1 MKKKFTNAAEWC
13 RANLITVY
21 LLLMFGIYPLYLRNQ
36 LFDTTEAK
44 YLFFTNVTVLT
55 GVIAL
60 ILNMDNGKKRIRQN
74 WKKWDLLYVG
84 FLLSGAVSVI
94 ASSHPRE
101 AFSGEAGRHLGLFL
115 YLVYGIAI
123 VLIVTAEHISRVIFV
138 GYGAS
143 TVCVGVLAMLNHYGI
158 DPLGV
163 YTEMREEQKVA
174 FLSTIGHMDF
184 FSNYMAVAFVFF
196 AVLFIMEKDRKRAVW
211 TAVPMAAAGISIA
224 CSPADTG
231 FLAVMLFFGLGWA
244 FLRHPMEL
252 VRFLLVFA
260 VLFSGYFCM
269 GEIER
274 MFLPGKELDGLGGYL
289 LHTPVTGIAACLA
302 AVVAGGIAYWYRKR
316 VARCLD
322 EEFVRYEK
330 IGSNFKKAAM
340 CLLGVLAVTV
350 VFLFLCANSGKLDLT
365 GHPFL
370 SYLHFSDEW
379 GSLRGYLWRKT
390 VEYWRAS
397 SIGQK
402 LIGVGPDTAVYV
414 YDEILQTAGSP
425 VLGRTYDNAHN
436 LILQLLLTHGL
447 IGMLSYL
454 GWWIASVVSAFRTGL
469 SVSERN
475 PLHLAVGFTML
486 GYFVMM
492 LTSVNIELVTT
503 IPFLLLCLGK
513 RKEL

>member
-1 MKKKFTNAAEWC
+1 
-13 RANLITVY
+13 
-21 LLLMFGIYPLYLRNQ
+21 
-36 LFDTTEAK
+36 
-44 YLFFTNVTVLT
+44 
-55 GVIAL
+55 
-60 ILNMDNGKKRIRQN
+60 
-74 WKKWDLLYVG
+74 
-84 FLLSGAVSVI
+84 
-94 ASSHPRE
+94 
-101 AFSGEAGRHLGLFL
+101 
-115 YLVYGIAI
+115 
-123 VLIVTAEHISRVIFV
+123 
-138 GYGAS
+138 
-143 TVCVGVLAMLNHYGI
+143 MLNHYGI

-174 FLSTIGHMDF
+174 FISTIGHMDF

-231 FLAVMLFFGLGWA
+231 FLAVILFFGLGWA
-244 FLRHPMEL
+244 FLRHLMEL
-252 VRFLLVFA
+252 VRFFLVFA
-260 VLFSGYFCM
+260 VLFAGYFCM
-269 GEIER
+269 GKIEQ

-289 LHTPVTGIAACLA
+289 LHTPLTGIAACLA
-302 AVVAGGIAYWYRKR
+302 VVIAGGIAYWYRKR
-316 VARCLD
+316 VVRCLD
-322 EEFVRYEK
+322 EELVRYEK

-340 CLLGVLAVTV
+340 CLIGVFAVAV
-350 VFLFLCANSGKLDLT
+350 VLLFFWANSGKLDLT

-370 SYLHFSDEW
+370 SYLHVSDEW

-447 IGMLSYL
+447 IGMLSWL
-454 GWWIASVVSAFRTGL
+454 VWWSASVVSAFRAGMAET
-469 SVSERN
+469 ERD
-475 PLHLAVGFTML
+475 PLHLAVGFTMIA
-486 GYFVMM
+486 YFVMM